1 MKRTKNPPLKKEN
14 PSLQEDKVD
23 NSVLDD
29 LAENY
34 QAEKSMDVEKKSRK
48 PRTKKSERTTED
60 IESEKNFSDVA
71 VFNAHI
77 GLNLLIARMPKPIP
91 LSDIEI
97 ESFDKAFTE
106 LAKKYYTSVQRFG
119 AEINFLIAATFIV
132 LPRIDFEKLKHER
145 LKNGKSNIA
154 NIRED
159 RNGKNNISE
168 VHVETGKSVS
178 DSGLPS

>member
-1 MKRTKNPPLKKEN
+1 LKKEN
-14 PSLQEDKVD
+14 PFLQEGKAD

-34 QAEKSMDVEKKSRK
+34 QVEKSVDSEKKTRK
-48 PRTKKSERTTED
+48 PRAKKSERTTED

-77 GLNLLIARMPKPIP
+77 GLNLLIARMHKPIP

-106 LAKKYYTSVQRFG
+106 LAKKYYASVQRFG
-119 AEINFLIAATFIV
+119 AEINFLIAATFII
-132 LPRIDFEKLKHER
+132 LPRIDFEKLKQER

-159 RNGKNNISE
+159 RNGKNHVSE
-168 VHVETGKSVS
+168 VDVEAGKPVS